1 MRNKILIPI
10 SIFLIA
16 IIFFYGFSVGMYKIF
31 PYEFLDSSSD
41 ALSGQKAIETNQFLN
56 QADIDSLIKIDDKSD
71 IDQKRNFLTEFF
83 WDVGSLQRVID
94 KSPLPQVEYDI
105 SDSRYSDFQN
115 LNRIDKLTVEMEYG
129 INSISYLFIPEVSN
143 EKLILYHQGHGGDFI
158 LGQETIQFFLNRDFT
173 VLASTMPL
181 VGMNN
186 QPIVEIDGF
195 GKIKLISHEQ
205 LNLLKTNG
213 FNPMRLFIDP
223 IQINLTFL
231 HKEYAFQQYSMIG
244 ISGGGWITVIY
255 SAIDE
260 RISDSFSVAG
270 SMPFYLRVNDR
281 DIGDYEQ
288 TNTDLYQ
295 NVNYLE
301 FYVLSGYG
309 EGRKHIQI
317 FNKND
322 PCCFSGNGYET
333 YEFIIKDKISQ
344 LGNGDFQVFIDNT
357 HNEHKISDTALEYII
372 KNIG

>member
-1 MRNKILIPI
+1 MRNNILILI

-16 IIFFYGFSVGMYKIF
+16 VIFFYGFSVGMYKIF

-41 ALSGQKAIETNQFLN
+41 ALSGQKAIESNQFLN
-56 QADIDSLIKIDDKSD
+56 QADIDSLIKIDNKSD

-83 WDVGSLQRVID
+83 WDVESLQRVID

-244 ISGGGWITVIY
+244 ISGGGWTTVIY

-333 YEFIIKDKISQ
+333 YEFIVRDKISQ
-344 LGNGDFQVFIDNT
+344 LGNGDFQVFVDDT

-372 KNIG
+372 KNID

>member
-41 ALSGQKAIETNQFLN
+41 ALSGQKAIESNQFLN
-56 QADIDSLIKIDDKSD
+56 QADIDSLIKIDNKSD

-244 ISGGGWITVIY
+244 ISGGGWTTVIY

-317 FNKND
+317 FNEND

-344 LGNGDFQVFIDNT
+344 LGNGDFQVFVDNT

>member
-1 MRNKILIPI
+1 MRSKILIPI

-16 IIFFYGFSVGMYKIF
+16 VIFFYGFSVGMYKIF

-41 ALSGQKAIETNQFLN
+41 ALSGQKAIESNQFLN
-56 QADIDSLIKIDDKSD
+56 QADIDSLIKIDNKSD

-244 ISGGGWITVIY
+244 ISGGGWTTVIY

-317 FNKND
+317 FNEND

-344 LGNGDFQVFIDNT
+344 LENGDFQVFVDNT